1 MNRGKD
7 ALPSNAAFLLQ
18 CPYLV
23 NSSKLTAWD
32 HREQEKRSSSP
43 QKPQRKT
50 PEMPQTFHTWQ
61 VPSSADAGG
70 ANASEPYGW
79 FVRTSSVKIQRIKW
93 IDNESDSHLGR
104 FFQKDGNWARPPW
117 NLKCQWPWKHDEG
130 EVGGGDHFTES
141 EVFCQVRIYLYHT
154 SVVVECYI
162 SRPCLHCVR
171 LTVPVRSF
179 DGGTVS
185 RQPIKQQSSLQ
196 NLLRRAR
203 MGLDFWFS
211 L

>member
-1 MNRGKD
+1 MLNICIVLKNTGPASDDIIYYFSSIRQKGAIRSNGPFKNKTIFTMNRGKD

-104 FFQKDGNWARPPW
+104 FFQKDGN
-117 NLKCQWPWKHDEG
+117 
-130 EVGGGDHFTES
+130 
-141 EVFCQVRIYLYHT
+141 
-154 SVVVECYI
+154 
-162 SRPCLHCVR
+162 
-171 LTVPVRSF
+171 
-179 DGGTVS
+179 
-185 RQPIKQQSSLQ
+185 
-196 NLLRRAR
+196 
-203 MGLDFWFS
+203 
-211 L
+211 